1 MRLLSVLFTITIT
14 FIFSGCVAS
23 QSTQIANIDKI
34 NSFRDYVIQ
43 KRSNEVG
50 NYDVVATTANKTLL
64 ELRVFNE
71 LTSTANATDV
81 LKVLDD
87 AKSYCKAK
95 SGNIIYGDSA
105 IATIENLPTA
115 FSFDYI
121 GYKNDMQKQGRGKFD
136 GFLKCT
142 NSSDGFE
149 IEYMVDNVDLRRD
162 DMIGGGYM
170 QTYSRFFLINHQ
182 KSQSSNQKTWQ
193 NNSKYISYEKDKSIK
208 EILSIENNTTPW
220 RYEKAMGAYKYCT
233 FNGGVYLVKNQIT
246 KNEPM
251 NIDEYLIQRAN
262 AMNKSQIECQEK
274 RKQGQGCYI
283 MSHHTFTD
291 NDTFYCKNQKYTELE
306 FSLEHHN
313 DSIFYKNSLE
323 KF

>member
-1 MRLLSVLFTITIT
+1 MRPLSVLFTITIT

-23 QSTQIANIDKI
+23 QSPQIENIYKI

-71 LTSTANATDV
+71 PTSTADTTDI

-87 AKSYCKAK
+87 AKTYCSAK
-95 SGNIIYGDSA
+95 GGHLIYGDGSISA
-105 IATIENLPTA
+105 IENLPTA
-115 FSFDYI
+115 FSFNYI
-121 GYKNDMQKQGRGKFD
+121 GYKNDMQKQVKGKFD

-142 NSSDGFE
+142 NSSDDFE

-193 NNSKYISYEKDKSIK
+193 NNSKYTSYEKDKSVK
-208 EILSIENNTTPW
+208 EILSIENNITPW

-233 FNGGVYLVKNQIT
+233 FNGGEFFVKNQIT
-246 KNEPM
+246 KNEPI

-274 RKQGQGCYI
+274 RKQGQGCISCLITLSQI
-283 MSHHTFTD
+283 MIHFIAKI
-291 NDTFYCKNQKYTELE
+291 KNIL
-306 FSLEHHN
+306 N
-313 DSIFYKNSLE
+313 
-323 KF
+323 

>member
-1 MRLLSVLFTITIT
+1 MRSLSVLFTITIT

-23 QSTQIANIDKI
+23 QSPQIANIDKI

-170 QTYSRFFLINHQ
+170 QTYSRYFLINYQ
-182 KSQSSNQKTWQ
+182 KTQSSDQKTWQ
-193 NNSKYISYEKDKSIK
+193 NSSKYTSYTKDKSVK
-208 EILSIENNTTPW
+208 EILSIENNITPW
-220 RYEKAMGAYKYCT
+220 RYEKATGAYKYCT
-233 FNGGVYLVKNQIT
+233 FNGGEFFIKNQIT
-246 KNEPM
+246 KNKPM
-251 NIDEYLIQRAN
+251 NIDEYLVQRAN
-262 AMNKSQIECQEK
+262 SMNESQIECQEK

-283 MSHHTFTD
+283 MSHYNFTD
-291 NDTFYCKNQKYTELE
+291 NDMFYCKNQKHTELE
-306 FSLEHHN
+306 FTLEHQI
-313 DSIFYKNSLE
+313 DTVFYKNGLE
-323 KF
+323 NF

>member
-1 MRLLSVLFTITIT
+1 MRLLSALFTIMTT

-23 QSTQIANIDKI
+23 QSPQIANVDKI

-71 LTSTANATDV
+71 PTSTADATDV

-87 AKSYCKAK
+87 VKTYCSAKGGYV
-95 SGNIIYGDSA
+95 IYGDDLIFA
-105 IATIENLPTA
+105 IENLPTA

-121 GYKNDMQKQGRGKFD
+121 GYKNDMQKQGSRKFD

-142 NSSDGFE
+142 NSNDDFE

-193 NNSKYISYEKDKSIK
+193 NNSKYTSYEKDKSIK
-208 EILSIENNTTPW
+208 EILSIENNITPW

-233 FNGGVYLVKNQIT
+233 FNGGEFFVKNQIT

-274 RKQGQGCYI
+274 RKQGQGLYYVL
-283 MSHHTFTD
+283 SHFHR
-291 NDTFYCKNQKYTELE
+291 
-306 FSLEHHN
+306 
-313 DSIFYKNSLE
+313 
-323 KF
+323 

>member
-1 MRLLSVLFTITIT
+1 MRFISGLFAITAT
-14 FIFSGCVAS
+14 VIFSGCVALS
-23 QSTQIANIDKI
+23 SPQITKIDKI

-50 NYDVVATTANKTLL
+50 NYDVVATTVNKTLL

-71 LTSTANATDV
+71 PTSTADATNI

-142 NSSDGFE
+142 NSSDDFE

-170 QTYSRFFLINHQ
+170 
-182 KSQSSNQKTWQ
+182 
-193 NNSKYISYEKDKSIK
+193 
-208 EILSIENNTTPW
+208 
-220 RYEKAMGAYKYCT
+220 
-233 FNGGVYLVKNQIT
+233 
-246 KNEPM
+246 
-251 NIDEYLIQRAN
+251 
-262 AMNKSQIECQEK
+262 
-274 RKQGQGCYI
+274 
-283 MSHHTFTD
+283 
-291 NDTFYCKNQKYTELE
+291 
-306 FSLEHHN
+306 
-313 DSIFYKNSLE
+313 
-323 KF
+323 

>member
-1 MRLLSVLFTITIT
+1 MRSLSVLFTITIT

-23 QSTQIANIDKI
+23 QSPQIANIDKI

-43 KRSNEVG
+43 KKSNEVG
-50 NYDVVATTANKTLL
+50 NYDVVATTVNKTLL

-71 LTSTANATDV
+71 PTSTTDATDV

-87 AKSYCKAK
+87 AKSYCGAK
-95 SGNIIYGDSA
+95 GGHLIYGDGSISA
-105 IATIENLPTA
+105 IENLPTA

-121 GYKNDMQKQGRGKFD
+121 AYKNDMQKQGSGKFD

-142 NSSDGFE
+142 NSQDDFG

-162 DMIGGGYM
+162 HMIGGGYM

-182 KSQSSNQKTWQ
+182 KTWQ
-193 NNSKYISYEKDKSIK
+193 NNSKYTSYEKDKSIK
-208 EILSIENNTTPW
+208 EILSIENNTTLW
-220 RYEKAMGAYKYCT
+220 RYEKAMGAYKHCT
-233 FNGGVYLVKNQIT
+233 FNGGVCLVKNQIT
-246 KNEPM
+246 KNKPM

-283 MSHHTFTD
+283 MSHYTFTD
-291 NDTFYCKNQKYTELE
+291 NDTFYCKNQKHTELE
-306 FSLEHHN
+306 FTLEHHN

>member
-1 MRLLSVLFTITIT
+1 MRFISGLFVITAI

-23 QSTQIANIDKI
+23 QSPQITNIDKI
-34 NSFRDYVIQ
+34 NTFGDYVIQ

-50 NYDVVATTANKTLL
+50 NYDVVATMANKTLL

-71 LTSTANATDV
+71 PTSTANATDV

-87 AKSYCKAK
+87 AKNYCSAK
-95 SGNIIYGDSA
+95 GGHLVYGDGSITA
-105 IATIENLPTA
+105 IENLQMA

-136 GFLKCT
+136 GFLKCA
-142 NSSDGFE
+142 NSGDDFE
-149 IEYMVDNVDLRRD
+149 IEYMVDNVDLRREH
-162 DMIGGGYM
+162 MIGSGYM

-182 KSQSSNQKTWQ
+182 KSQSSNQKTLQ
-193 NNSKYISYEKDKSIK
+193 NNSKYTSYEKDKSIK

-233 FNGGVYLVKNQIT
+233 FNGGEFFVKNQIT

-274 RKQGQGCYI
+274 RKQGQVCLYHVS
-283 MSHHTFTD
+283 SHFHR
-291 NDTFYCKNQKYTELE
+291 
-306 FSLEHHN
+306 
-313 DSIFYKNSLE
+313 
-323 KF
+323 

>member
-1 MRLLSVLFTITIT
+1 MRLLSVLLTITAT

-23 QSTQIANIDKI
+23 PSPQIANVDKI

-50 NYDVVATTANKTLL
+50 NYDVVATMANKTLL
-64 ELRVFNE
+64 ELRVFNKP
-71 LTSTANATDV
+71 TTTADAIDV

-87 AKSYCKAK
+87 TKTYCSAKGGYV
-95 SGNIIYGDSA
+95 IYGDGSITA
-105 IATIENLPTA
+105 IENLPTA

-142 NSSDGFE
+142 NSSDDFE

-162 DMIGGGYM
+162 HMIGGGYM
-170 QTYSRFFLINHQ
+170 QTYSRYFLINHQ
-182 KSQSSNQKTWQ
+182 KPQSSDQKTWQ
-193 NNSKYISYEKDKSIK
+193 NSSKYDNYSKDKSIK
-208 EILSIENNTTPW
+208 EILSIENGTTPW
-220 RYEKAMGAYKYCT
+220 KYEKATGAYKYCT
-233 FNGGVYLVKNQIT
+233 FNSGKFFVKNQIT
-246 KNEPM
+246 KNTPM

-262 AMNKSQIECQEK
+262 SMNESQIECQEK

-283 MSHHTFTD
+283 MSHYNFTD
-291 NDTFYCKNQKYTELE
+291 NDMFYCKNQKHTELE
-306 FSLEHHN
+306 FTLDHQN
-313 DSIFYKNSLE
+313 NSIFYKNSLE

>member
-1 MRLLSVLFTITIT
+1 M
-14 FIFSGCVAS
+14 
-23 QSTQIANIDKI
+23 QILI

-43 KRSNEVG
+43 KRSNESG
-50 NYDVVATTANKTLL
+50 NYDLIATTAHKTLL

-71 LTSTANATDV
+71 PTSTADATDV

-87 AKSYCKAK
+87 VKTYCSAKGGYV
-95 SGNIIYGDSA
+95 IYGDGSIFA
-105 IATIENLPTA
+105 IENLPTA

-121 GYKNDMQKQGRGKFD
+121 GYKNDMQKQGSRKFD
-136 GFLKCT
+136 GFFKCT
-142 NSSDGFE
+142 NSNDDFE

-193 NNSKYISYEKDKSIK
+193 NNSKYTSYEKDKSIK

-233 FNGGVYLVKNQIT
+233 FSGGEFFVKNQIT

-283 MSHHTFTD
+283 MSHYNFTD
-291 NDTFYCKNQKYTELE
+291 NDMFYCKNQKHTELE

>member
-1 MRLLSVLFTITIT
+1 MRLISGLFAITAT
-14 FIFSGCVAS
+14 VIFSGCVAS
-23 QSTQIANIDKI
+23 QSPQITNVDKI

-50 NYDVVATTANKTLL
+50 NYDVVATTLNKTLL

-71 LTSTANATDV
+71 STSTANATDV

-142 NSSDGFE
+142 NSGDDFE
-149 IEYMVDNVDLRRD
+149 IEYMVDNVDLRREH
-162 DMIGGGYM
+162 MIGSGYM
-170 QTYSRFFLINHQ
+170 QTYSRLFLINHQ
-182 KSQSSNQKTWQ
+182 KTWE
-193 NNSKYISYEKDKSIK
+193 NNSKYTSYEKDKSVK
-208 EILSIENNTTPW
+208 EILSIENNITPW

-233 FNGGVYLVKNQIT
+233 FNGGEFFVKNQIT
-246 KNEPM
+246 KNEPI

-274 RKQGQGCYI
+274 RKQGQGCISCLITLSQI
-283 MSHHTFTD
+283 MIHFIAKI
-291 NDTFYCKNQKYTELE
+291 KNIL
-306 FSLEHHN
+306 N
-313 DSIFYKNSLE
+313 
-323 KF
+323 

>member
-1 MRLLSVLFTITIT
+1 MRFISGLFVITAI

-23 QSTQIANIDKI
+23 QSPQVKNTDKLD
-34 NSFRDYVIQ
+34 SFRDYIFK
-43 KRSNEVG
+43 KRSNESG
-50 NYDVVATTANKTLL
+50 NYDLIATTAHKTLL

-71 LTSTANATDV
+71 PTSTADATYV

-87 AKSYCKAK
+87 AKFYCKAK

-142 NSSDGFE
+142 NSSDDFE

-193 NNSKYISYEKDKSIK
+193 NNSKYTSYEKDKSIK
-208 EILSIENNTTPW
+208 EILSIENNITPW

-233 FNGGVYLVKNQIT
+233 FNGGEFFVKNQIT
-246 KNEPM
+246 KNEPI

-274 RKQGQGCYI
+274 RKQGQVCYI

>member
-1 MRLLSVLFTITIT
+1 MRLLSVLFTITAT

-23 QSTQIANIDKI
+23 PSPQIANADKI

-50 NYDVVATTANKTLL
+50 NYDVIATTANKTLI

-71 LTSTANATDV
+71 PTTTADATDI

-87 AKSYCKAK
+87 VKSYCSAK
-95 SGNIIYGDSA
+95 GGNIIYGDGSITA
-105 IATIENLPTA
+105 IENLPTA

-121 GYKNDMQKQGRGKFD
+121 RYKNDMQKQGSGKFD

-142 NSSDGFE
+142 NSNDDFE
-149 IEYMVDNVDLRRD
+149 IKYMVDNVDLRRD
-162 DMIGGGYM
+162 HMIGGGYM
-170 QTYSRFFLINHQ
+170 QTYSRYFLINHQ

-193 NNSKYISYEKDKSIK
+193 NSSKYGNYVKNKSIT
-208 EILSIENNTTPW
+208 EILSIDNNTTPW
-220 RYEKAMGAYKYCT
+220 KYEKATGAYKYCT
-233 FNGGVYLVKNQIT
+233 LNGGELFVKNQIT
-246 KNEPM
+246 KNKPM

-262 AMNKSQIECQEK
+262 SMNKSQIECLEK

-283 MSHHTFTD
+283 MSHYTFTD
-291 NDTFYCKNQKYTELE
+291 NDIFYCKNQKHIGQE
-306 FSLEHHN
+306 FTLEHQN
-313 DSIFYKNSLE
+313 DTVFYKNGLE
-323 KF
+323 NF

>member
-1 MRLLSVLFTITIT
+1 
-14 FIFSGCVAS
+14 VAS
-23 QSTQIANIDKI
+23 QSSQIANIDKI

-115 FSFDYI
+115 FSLDYI
-121 GYKNDMQKQGRGKFD
+121 SYKNDIQKQGRGKFD
-136 GFLKCT
+136 GFLKCK
-142 NSSDGFE
+142 NSSDDFE
-149 IEYMVDNVDLRRD
+149 IEYMIDNVDLRRD
-162 DMIGGGYM
+162 HIIGGGYM
-170 QTYSRFFLINHQ
+170 QTYSRYFLINHHKTQ
-182 KSQSSNQKTWQ
+182 ISNQKTWQ
-193 NNSKYISYEKDKSIK
+193 KSSKYTSYAKDQSIE
-208 EILSIENNTTPW
+208 EILSIETNITPW
-220 RYEKAMGAYKYCT
+220 KYEKASGAYKYCT
-233 FNGGVYLVKNQIT
+233 LEDGEFFVKNQIT
-246 KNEPM
+246 KNKSM

-262 AMNKSQIECQEK
+262 SMNKSQIECQEK

-283 MSHHTFTD
+283 MSHYTFTD
-291 NDTFYCKNQKYTELE
+291 NDMFYCKNQKHTSQE
-306 FSLEHHN
+306 FTLEHQK
-313 DSIFYKNSLE
+313 DTVFYKNALE
-323 KF
+323 NF

>member
-1 MRLLSVLFTITIT
+1 MRLLSVLFTITAT

-23 QSTQIANIDKI
+23 QSPQITKIDKI

-43 KRSNEVG
+43 KRSNKVG
-50 NYDVVATTANKTLL
+50 NYDVVATTLNKTLL

-71 LTSTANATDV
+71 STSTANATDV

-105 IATIENLPTA
+105 ISTIEKLPTA

-142 NSSDGFE
+142 NSGDDFE
-149 IEYMVDNVDLRRD
+149 IEYMVDNVDLRREH
-162 DMIGGGYM
+162 MIGSGYM
-170 QTYSRFFLINHQ
+170 QTYSRLFLINHQ
-182 KSQSSNQKTWQ
+182 KTWE
-193 NNSKYISYEKDKSIK
+193 NNSKYTSYEKEKSIK

-233 FNGGVYLVKNQIT
+233 FNGGEFFVKNQIT

-283 MSHHTFTD
+283 MSHYTFTD
-291 NDTFYCKNQKYTELE
+291 NDIFYCKNQKHTELE
-306 FSLEHHN
+306 FTLEHHY

>member
-1 MRLLSVLFTITIT
+1 MRLISGLFAITAT
-14 FIFSGCVAS
+14 VIFSGCVAS
-23 QSTQIANIDKI
+23 QSPQITNVDKI

-50 NYDVVATTANKTLL
+50 NYDVVATTVNKTLL

-71 LTSTANATDV
+71 PTSTADATNI

-95 SGNIIYGDSA
+95 SGNLIHGDSA

-115 FSFDYI
+115 FSFNYI
-121 GYKNDMQKQGRGKFD
+121 GYKNDIQKQGSGKFD

-142 NSSDGFE
+142 NSSDDFE

-162 DMIGGGYM
+162 HMIGGGYM

-182 KSQSSNQKTWQ
+182 KSQSSDQKTWQ
-193 NNSKYISYEKDKSIK
+193 NSSKYTNYAKDKSVK

-220 RYEKAMGAYKYCT
+220 KYEKATGAYKYCT
-233 FNGGVYLVKNQIT
+233 LNGGMFLVKNQIT

-283 MSHHTFTD
+283 MSHYTFTD
-291 NDTFYCKNQKYTELE
+291 NDIFYCKNQKHTELE
-306 FSLEHHN
+306 FTLEHHN

>member
-1 MRLLSVLFTITIT
+1 MRPLSVLFTITIT

-149 IEYMVDNVDLRRD
+149 IEYMVESGSDEPAGLWHSIPPQESVHHRYRAPNW
-162 DMIGGGYM
+162 
-170 QTYSRFFLINHQ
+170 H
-182 KSQSSNQKTWQ
+182 
-193 NNSKYISYEKDKSIK
+193 EK
-208 EILSIENNTTPW
+208 LS
-220 RYEKAMGAYKYCT
+220 
-233 FNGGVYLVKNQIT
+233 
-246 KNEPM
+246 
-251 NIDEYLIQRAN
+251 
-262 AMNKSQIECQEK
+262 
-274 RKQGQGCYI
+274 
-283 MSHHTFTD
+283 
-291 NDTFYCKNQKYTELE
+291 
-306 FSLEHHN
+306 
-313 DSIFYKNSLE
+313 
-323 KF
+323 

>member
-1 MRLLSVLFTITIT
+1 MRQLAKCECVRWPNCLRPDTSRLQVLEVLLF
-14 FIFSGCVAS
+14 
-23 QSTQIANIDKI
+23 
-34 NSFRDYVIQ
+34 
-43 KRSNEVG
+43 
-50 NYDVVATTANKTLL
+50 
-64 ELRVFNE
+64 
-71 LTSTANATDV
+71 
-81 LKVLDD
+81 
-87 AKSYCKAK
+87 
-95 SGNIIYGDSA
+95 
-105 IATIENLPTA
+105 
-115 FSFDYI
+115 
-121 GYKNDMQKQGRGKFD
+121 
-136 GFLKCT
+136 
-142 NSSDGFE
+142 NSSDLFYCRNDGFE

-208 EILSIENNTTPW
+208 EILFIENNTTPW

-233 FNGGVYLVKNQIT
+233 FNGGVCLVKNQIT